1 MENTENK
8 VLEENT
14 ETRAPENNAPE
25 GTTTPESET
34 KETKAPDARDKEIAN
49 LKNLLSKA
57 NSQASA
63 YKKQLRE
70 RQTAEEQAAADLE
83 EQRKAELAEL
93 ETLRRE
99 KQIASLATEFISL
112 GMDKD
117 LAYATAQAKAD
128 GDDTTVFANLHT
140 LTESISKNAAIKAMD
155 NQGGLS
161 VGDTP
166 KALSAEEKVVAA
178 ARKYAGL

>member
-8 VLEENT
+8 VLDENT
-14 ETRAPENNAPE
+14 ETKAPENNAPE
-25 GTTTPESET
+25 ETTTPESET

-57 NSQASA
+57 NSEASA
-63 YKKQLRE
+63 YKKKLRE

-99 KQIASLATEFISL
+99 KQIASSATEFMSL
-112 GMDKD
+112 GMDKE
-117 LAYATAQAKAD
+117 LAQLTAQAKLD
-128 GDDTTVFANLHT
+128 GDDTTVFANLRT
-140 LTESISKNAAIKAMD
+140 LTENIKKNTVVKAMD

-161 VGDTP
+161 VGNKPGSNADD
-166 KALSAEEKVVAA
+166 ALDRAF
-178 ARKYAGL
+178 GLK